1 VIVMGVTE
9 IREKQFNEIDKK
21 ALEQIDLLIKNSGM
35 PIMRDLKTNNLLWVD
50 VRELTQRFMIPIGRI
65 YKFFDQLSK
74 GKIIGTKCP
83 KCGSIYFPPQ
93 DDCTK
98 CKVSGL
104 DVIEL
109 SGEGE
114 LLTYTIITVKPVSFM
129 HYQDYIVGI
138 ARLKEGINI
147 LAWVNEK
154 PDDVKVGMKVKVNI
168 VKREPEGYFTYEL
181 RKVQ

>member
-1 VIVMGVTE
+1 MGISEV
-9 IREKQFNEIDKK
+9 REKQFNEIDKK
-21 ALEQIDLLIKNSGM
+21 ALEQIDLLIKNNGM
-35 PIMRDLKTNNLLWVD
+35 PIMREIKTNNLLWID

-65 YKFFDQLSK
+65 SKFFEMLSK

-98 CKVSGL
+98 CRISGL
-104 DVIEL
+104 DIIEL

-147 LAWVNEK
+147 LAWVNEN
-154 PDDVKVGMKVKVNI
+154 PQDVKVGMKVKVNI
-168 VKREPEGYFTYEL
+168 VKREPEGYLTYEL
-181 RKVQ
+181 KKI